1 MKDVATF
8 TAAKAKWTTHVG
20 TDCGAEHKILLAD
33 CTAVRGQARGTE
45 MEFWICR
52 ITMGFGTA
60 LNLRD
65 VDKAI
70 YKKKLEFD
78 NHRLCYV
85 SHVWKRLREVAKP
98 ALDRGLAKPV
108 AKQGKETKKASK
120 KAAEEHPSPSD

>member
-1 MKDVATF
+1 M
-8 TAAKAKWTTHVG
+8 G
-20 TDCGAEHKILLAD
+20 TDCDGEHKIMLAD

-45 MEFWICR
+45 MEYWICR
-52 ITMGFGTA
+52 ITMDFGTA

-78 NHRLCYV
+78 NHQLCYV

-98 ALDRGLAKPV
+98 ALDRGLAKSV
-108 AKQGKETKKASK
+108 SKQAKEKKKASK
-120 KAAEEHPSPSD
+120 KAAEEQPSE